1 MNASD
6 LTDCSR
12 VEPHLFVSGNVW
24 EDLGERPHDQLTL
37 RITHQP
43 VVFLEKHHAPG
54 HSPNGTWAVTSAE
67 LARQV
72 LMDTDTFTS
81 TNTTSLSTLLG
92 GLNVIPIEA
101 DPPQHAA
108 YRGIVSDFFKPKTV
122 LKMTD
127 LIRAQTEQLVN
138 EFRDDGHCEFVQ
150 QFGKVLPA
158 IVFLPLY
165 GLPAS
170 EKEKF
175 LVWSNTAISSPSA
188 EVRVDAPS
196 NIRNLVAGE
205 VEKRRKMPC
214 ADILGTYTQAKIGN
228 RPLTHEETL
237 GGLLLLFT
245 AGLDT
250 TAALLGW
257 TFKHLAECPND
268 QQYLRD
274 NPDKLDGA
282 IDEFLRYFSSVTV
295 TRRATRN
302 IEIGGAQIRLG
313 DTVICP
319 TPVLSCDASEFENGG
334 RLDIRKGSR
343 RHLAFGY
350 GVHLCLGMHLA
361 KLEIRLALESWLANI
376 PPFRIDEREEVMS
389 HGGAVLALDRLPLRW
404 D

>member
-1 MNASD
+1 MSAPE
-6 LTDCSR
+6 LTDSSQID
-12 VEPHLFVSGNVW
+12 PHLWVPGDVW
-24 EDLGERPHDQLTL
+24 ADMGERPHDQLIS
-37 RITHQP
+37 RIALQP
-43 VVFLEKHHAPG
+43 IVFLENHHAPG

-72 LMDTDTFTS
+72 LLDTDTFTS

-101 DPPQHAA
+101 DPPHHAA
-108 YRGIVSDFFKPKTV
+108 YRGIVSDFFKPKSA

-127 LIRAQTEQLVN
+127 LIRAQAEQLVD

-170 EKEKF
+170 EKAKF
-175 LVWSNTAISSPSA
+175 LEWSNTAVSSPSA
-188 EVRVDAPS
+188 KARVDALS
-196 NIRNLVAGE
+196 NIRDLIADE
-205 VEKRRKMPC
+205 LEERRKEPC
-214 ADILGTYTQAKIGN
+214 GDILSTYAQAKIGD
-228 RPLTHEETL
+228 RSLTREETL
-237 GGLLLLFT
+237 GGLMLLFT

-257 TFKHLAECPND
+257 TFKHLAECPTD
-268 QQYLRD
+268 QLYLRE

-295 TRRATRN
+295 TRRATRD
-302 IEIGGAQIRLG
+302 IEIGGAQIRRG

-319 TPVLSCDASEFENGG
+319 TPVLSRDANEFENAGQ
-334 RLDIRKGSR
+334 LEIRKGSR
-343 RHLAFGY
+343 RHFAFGY

-361 KLEIRLALESWLANI
+361 KLEIRLALESWFANI
-376 PPFRIDEREEVMS
+376 PHFRIDNREEVIS
-389 HGGAVLALDRLPLRW
+389 HGGAILALDQLPLRW